1 MMSLRPKEINAN
13 KQTQHLRVGTKLRRD
28 EGEVYEEGEVIKVLQ
43 GGLHYRVRWLTYE
56 EVICSGDANDMY
68 LYQTNFV
75 TSFNKA
81 QEAYGNDIILNSS
94 KPSTAGEK
102 ATTIAADDHQEA
114 RQQQEDEEEET
125 VKAEIEKTSFWMMR
139 NLDRSFSDTSCESVA
154 SSNNLSLCFDDDF
167 EDTKSVLREHL
178 TNIDIDLLHGDA
190 LHLHEGILTHLTETA
205 RDLLVRASASPPT
218 ASFSDASCESVASS
232 NNLSLCFDDD
242 FEDTKSVLREHLTN
256 IDIDLLH
263 GDALHLHEGILTH
276 LTETARDLLVR
287 ASASPP
293 TASFSDASCESVDAL
308 HICEG
313 LLTHLT
319 KTTNLVDTLQICE
332 VLLTHLT
339 ETNQVRASTS
349 STAHGTQNNKEQ
361 IEGAAAVICK
371 EQMKD
376 EEKTIPL

>member
-1 MMSLRPKEINAN
+1 MSLRPKEINAN

-190 LHLHEGILTHLTETA
+190 TFMKGYLHTSLKQPEICFFVHLPHHPLLLSWTQAVKVLTRCTFVKDYLRT
-205 RDLLVRASASPPT
+205 
-218 ASFSDASCESVASS
+218 
-232 NNLSLCFDDD
+232 SL
-242 FEDTKSVLREHLTN
+242 KQ
-256 IDIDLLH
+256 
-263 GDALHLHEGILTH
+263 
-276 LTETARDLLVR
+276 
-287 ASASPP
+287 
-293 TASFSDASCESVDAL
+293 
-308 HICEG
+308 
-313 LLTHLT
+313 
-319 KTTNLVDTLQICE
+319 QI
-332 VLLTHLT
+332 
-339 ETNQVRASTS
+339 
-349 STAHGTQNNKEQ
+349 
-361 IEGAAAVICK
+361 
-371 EQMKD
+371 
-376 EEKTIPL
+376 

>member
-1 MMSLRPKEINAN
+1 MQNGSYTKFQSCIEKEFPS
-13 KQTQHLRVGTKLRRD
+13 Q
-28 EGEVYEEGEVIKVLQ
+28 GEVYEEGEVIKVLQ
-43 GGLHYRVRWLTYE
+43 GGLHYRVRWKTYE
-56 EVICSGDANDMY
+56 EVICSGDTNDMY

-81 QEAYGNDIILNSS
+81 QEAYRKHIFLNTS

-178 TNIDIDLLHGDA
+178 KNIDIDLLHGDA
-190 LHLHEGILTHLTETA
+190 LHLHEGILTY
-205 RDLLVRASASPPT
+205 
-218 ASFSDASCESVASS
+218 
-232 NNLSLCFDDD
+232 
-242 FEDTKSVLREHLTN
+242 
-256 IDIDLLH
+256 
-263 GDALHLHEGILTH
+263 

-376 EEKTIPL
+376 EEKNDTPIKMLCSGFDKLSLQQPRCVECGKEDDDTICTFCSLSFFLH